1 MSCNA
6 GEEDICCRALA
17 DNPLCPKY
25 IIINHSSENSLP
37 GNGCGLDPKAEYC
50 VQCSCELVR
59 AVKVGIF
66 LCALASLV
74 SILFV
79 SAVFCFGT
87 LKTYCCPVGWV
98 CNGFNGDTVK
108 GDPEHP
114 GPWYCEP
121 FLEEDYDTFLIPGLI
136 IVCLVFP
143 ALYCIYKVTH
153 SSPPCNIKY
162 CSIWYYEY

>member
-1 MSCNA
+1 LGFS
-6 GEEDICCRALA
+6 
-17 DNPLCPKY
+17 
-25 IIINHSSENSLP
+25 
-37 GNGCGLDPKAEYC
+37 
-50 VQCSCELVR
+50 
-59 AVKVGIF
+59 
-66 LCALASLV
+66 CALASLV

-143 ALYCIYKVTH
+143 ALYCIYKIGTSRGGPWYNVKK
-153 SSPPCNIKY
+153 PAPKIKKIDV
-162 CSIWYYEY
+162 SKVKKGAKVAPEPGPAT